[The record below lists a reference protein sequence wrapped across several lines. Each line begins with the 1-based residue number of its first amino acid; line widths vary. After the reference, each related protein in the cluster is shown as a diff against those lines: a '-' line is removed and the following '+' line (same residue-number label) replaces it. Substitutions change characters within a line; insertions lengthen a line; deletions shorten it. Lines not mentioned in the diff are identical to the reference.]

1 VRSRLPSARG
11 LAIWA
16 GITIVILAV
25 AALLFAG
32 SGLYSV
38 AASRGHFAVT
48 TWFLDF
54 ALRRSVVLHSRF
66 IEVPPLDDADMV
78 RLGAAHFETGC
89 APCHGSPLTRSNPIP
104 RSMLPPP
111 PPLDRAAR
119 DWSAEQL
126 FWIVK
131 NGLKYTGMPAWP
143 AQRRGDEVW
152 PVVAFLSRLPD
163 LSPAEYRGLALAGAS
178 APARR
183 AIAGLRTDLADC
195 ARCHGDQGS
204 PPPSRLVPKLS
215 GQSAAYLAAALR
227 HYADGTRPSG
237 VMQAV
242 AAALDTGEITRIS
255 EHYATQADG
264 GIDADHPAEQ
274 VEHGRRIAVEGLA
287 RQGVP
292 PCIACHGAR
301 SNPMFPRLA
310 GQHARY
316 IVSQLQLWQRGGRD
330 LTVLGAVMA
339 PIARRLDA
347 GQIEAVAAYFAS
359 LPATR
364 ADAGDPAPERRP

>member
-1 VRSRLPSARG
+1 MWPHLPSARG

-16 GITIVILAV
+16 GLTAVVLLVFSMLLA
-25 AALLFAG
+25 A

-38 AASRGHFAVT
+38 AASGGHFTVT

-66 IEVPPLDDADMV
+66 VETPRLDDADMV

-89 APCHGSPLTRSNPIP
+89 APCHGSPLTPSNPIS

-111 PPLDRAAR
+111 PPLDHAAR

-143 AQRRGDEVW
+143 AQSRGDEVW
-152 PVVAFLSRLPD
+152 PVVAFLRRLPD
-163 LSPAEYRGLALAGAS
+163 LDAPEYRELAFGDAGGR
-178 APARR
+178 ARR
-183 AIAGLRTDLADC
+183 SIADLRADLADC
-195 ARCHGDQGS
+195 ARCHGKDGN
-204 PPPSRLVPKLS
+204 PPASRLVPHLA
-215 GQSAAYLAAALR
+215 GQSAAYLASALR
-227 HYADGTRPSG
+227 HYAQGTRPSG
-237 VMQAV
+237 VMQPV
-242 AAALDTGEITRIS
+242 ATALDAEAIARIA
-255 EHYATQADG
+255 EHYAAQAG
-264 GIDADHPAEQ
+264 GGTDADHPAEQ
-274 VEHGRRIAVEGLA
+274 VERGRRIAIDGLV

-301 SNPMFPRLA
+301 SSPMFPRLA
-310 GQHARY
+310 GQNARY
-316 IVSQLQLWQRGGRD
+316 LASQLQLWQRGGRD
-330 LTVLGAVMA
+330 ATVLGAVMA

-347 GQIEAVAAYFAS
+347 RQLADVTAYFAS
-359 LPATR
+359 LPAARPGAEDLAT
-364 ADAGDPAPERRP
+364 ERRP